1 MVSHRFSVM
10 SHAASGTSGL
20 RVSANSSFAGATV
33 LASSR
38 HGFYWNPTAAH
49 AKDTNNAAWFQD
61 FGCASANRRNHQV
74 RLVKGFSLPLRHWI
88 SATSAGKWIDQY
100 RFVLAQVLPFRD
112 ALGLVKKNMHS
123 KTAWFLP
130 FSLFKWHFF
139 LARFISHKPESHCCS
154 IVFLSPVFLAIS
166 LVFPDQKCFPNQ
178 INCVKNCL
186 EIPNMLVCEWG
197 SNCTI
202 WIMRIS
208 TTKLSSMRTE

>member
-1 MVSHRFSVM
+1 
-10 SHAASGTSGL
+10 
-20 RVSANSSFAGATV
+20 V

-74 RLVKGFSLPLRHWI
+74 RLMKGFSLPLRHWI

-112 ALGLVKKNMHS
+112 AHGLVKKNMHS

-139 LARFISHKPESHCCS
+139 WRASFLTNLNHIAALLSFYPLCFLLYPEYFPIKS
-154 IVFLSPVFLAIS
+154 VFQTKSTVSKTAWKSQTCWFVNGGLTVLYGSWES
-166 LVFPDQKCFPNQ
+166 LLLNWVVWELN
-178 INCVKNCL
+178 
-186 EIPNMLVCEWG
+186 
-197 SNCTI
+197 
-202 WIMRIS
+202 R
-208 TTKLSSMRTE
+208 

>member
-74 RLVKGFSLPLRHWI
+74 RLMKGFSLPLRHWI

-112 ALGLVKKNMHS
+112 AHGLVKKNMHS

-139 LARFISHKPESHCCS
+139 GALHFSQTWITLLLYCLSIPCVSCYIPSISRSK
-154 IVFLSPVFLAIS
+154 VFS
-166 LVFPDQKCFPNQ
+166 KPNQ
-178 INCVKNCL
+178 LCQ
-186 EIPNMLVCEWG
+186 
-197 SNCTI
+197 
-202 WIMRIS
+202 
-208 TTKLSSMRTE
+208 KLLGNPKHVGLWMGV